1 MKILSHYPLVLPSK
15 TFTILELF
23 AKPFPTES
31 KPSKC
36 PTKGKK
42 PGKEKQKK
50 RRGENAK
57 GKRRGVSET
66 FSKLLISAHARTSK
80 AVICLQERK
89 LVLCST
95 CKQGFAQF
103 RFFLARQRP
112 KNGLTGFKRHFLVK
126 FPGVN
131 GLNSAQKI
139 LKVLLHLWKTQEQE
153 NCVFKIPSTVE

>member
-15 TFTILELF
+15 KFMVLELF

-36 PTKGKK
+36 PTNEKKQVKKSKRSGEERTQKVKDKGAAKLSRKK
-42 PGKEKQKK
+42 NYLKI
-50 RRGENAK
+50 
-57 GKRRGVSET
+57 
-66 FSKLLISAHARTSK
+66 LISAHAQTLK
-80 AVICLQERK
+80 VVICLQEQK

-112 KNGLTGFKRHFLVK
+112 KNGLTRFKRHFLAK

-131 GLNSAQKI
+131 GLMITKI
-139 LKVLLHLWKTQEQE
+139 
-153 NCVFKIPSTVE
+153 KIFM